1 VRGAGARGEAARPA
15 CVGLFRS
22 WNAFLLL
29 INSRMHS
36 LSSFTALKGVEP
48 PRVARRAARVRARPR
63 APPTPRRR
71 PRRTGTCAA
80 LVWYYLQGIITLGF
94 SIRLM
99 TDIFEGL
106 RRESVGAAVGGVGER
121 GEGRRVRGKEGQQP
135 AELARCARRRSGRCE
150 VLVDG
155 CDRLPRAGVS
165 VVSGG
170 LCRAGG
176 GLRAPRGRC
185 SKGWWRKDT
194 FIDNDRRY
202 KEMGRAGSNASSR
215 STPKRCCFFQRWGAG
230 RSQTCSLT
238 DALSSVT

>member
-1 VRGAGARGEAARPA
+1 MRGAGARGEAARPA

-135 AELARCARRRSGRCE
+135 VELARCARRRSGRCE

-155 CDRLPRAGVS
+155 CDRLPRAGGVGGQRG
-165 VVSGG
+165 VVQS
-170 LCRAGG
+170 R
-176 GLRAPRGRC
+176 RG
-185 SKGWWRKDT
+185 
-194 FIDNDRRY
+194 
-202 KEMGRAGSNASSR
+202 ASS
-215 STPKRCCFFQRWGAG
+215 
-230 RSQTCSLT
+230 SQGPL
-238 DALSSVT
+238 LEGLVEERYIH